1 MYFNQQPDVS
11 LFTFQYIIHY
21 TNKAPFCDFKY
32 KPKTLKQFLIKHTAT
47 EITLTSNGIKLGFRK
62 RANIQ

>member
-47 EITLTSNGIKLGFRK
+47 PLISFT
-62 RANIQ
+62 